1 MPSRVNSSSCVI
13 PQVFCGRVRIQVNLH
28 VANNSIQVLVC
39 HHPMHVCLPTC
50 TIACLDLP
58 VKVRTLDS
66 QHRGISSFAPVVWL
80 LNLCAPGF
88 REIFAQAESIPKRVC
103 RECTRGKSHPR
114 RTFLSEEFLREAIR
128 LRRPTD
134 QFLISSGN
142 HQIPSKQLNS
152 PGCNG
157 TYRVSEKVGYH
168 GHDFVKWREEV
179 EWLPQPRVA
188 EVKRQK
194 TLSF

>member
-28 VANNSIQVLVC
+28 VANNSIQVLVR

-58 VKVRTLDS
+58 VKVRTDS

-80 LNLCAPGF
+80 LNLCAPEFG
-88 REIFAQAESIPKRVC
+88 EIFAQAEPILKRVC
-103 RECTRGKSHPR
+103 RECTEGKVTPGGHFFRKS
-114 RTFLSEEFLREAIR
+114 FCVK
-128 LRRPTD
+128 
-134 QFLISSGN
+134 QFDLGAQPISSLFPRAIIK
-142 HQIPSKQLNS
+142 HLAKQLNS

-157 TYRVSEKVGYH
+157 TYRISEKVGYH